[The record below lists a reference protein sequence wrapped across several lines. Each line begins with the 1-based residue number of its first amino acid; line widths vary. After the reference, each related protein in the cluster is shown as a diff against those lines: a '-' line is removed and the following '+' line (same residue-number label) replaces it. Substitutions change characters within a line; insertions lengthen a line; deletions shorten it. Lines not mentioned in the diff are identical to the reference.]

1 MRPSSRACVRSLWK
15 ENWISLF
22 GSSDKNRAAS
32 LGYSRSPVCAETQAD
47 HAAAACTQLERL
59 RTVLQRTQDLPCT
72 VCKFF
77 AEPGQSQ
84 CFVRSFQ
91 TAGHLIPVKLADR
104 MAQTGLGNAEMLSR
118 FCIMPCFGQLQK

>member
-22 GSSDKNRAAS
+22 GSSDKNRARQPWDIVDPQYAQK
-32 LGYSRSPVCAETQAD
+32 TQAD

-77 AEPGQSQ
+77 AEPGQSRVSSALFKQ
-84 CFVRSFQ
+84 RD
-91 TAGHLIPVKLADR
+91 T
-104 MAQTGLGNAEMLSR
+104 
-118 FCIMPCFGQLQK
+118 